1 MAETQQKVS
10 TEASTQIY
18 ASIAAKTKEERDG
31 LTIGNALNFSDVMA
45 EIQSE
50 REAMLE
56 FEKPRIYAKYGAVI
70 DDDILKIVRAE
81 KEIEQ
86 CKDCDGENCPHSY
99 FGKNSVPVIE
109 VREHNFGDGSKKLC
123 ADIRYTPC
131 EVQKAKIKQQR
142 YQRNFKMSK
151 LPKQYANKTF
161 DDYKIDAN
169 NKTAVLT
176 AKEFLKD
183 SSTGLLYYGTP
194 GTGKTMLAS
203 ILAQEVLKSGK
214 SVIFGDVP
222 SLLEDLRSS
231 YNSDNDKKITKL
243 MDDLAETDLLVLD
256 DLGTE
261 SPTEWAVERLY
272 LIINQRYN
280 AEKPLIVTSNYTL
293 GEIADR
299 LNNPKNASS
308 KFPSVTGDRIVSR
321 LAQMCKRIELTGKDR
336 RI

>member
-1 MAETQQKVS
+1 MLFRS
-10 TEASTQIY
+10 
-18 ASIAAKTKEERDG
+18 
-31 LTIGNALNFSDVMA
+31 
-45 EIQSE
+45 
-50 REAMLE
+50 EAMLA
-56 FEKPRIYAKYGAVI
+56 FEKPRIHAKYGAVI
-70 DDDILKIVRAE
+70 DDDIRKIVEAE

-86 CKDCDGENCPHSY
+86 CKECDGENCPHSY
-99 FGKNSVPVIE
+99 FGKNAVPVIE
-109 VREHNFGDGSKKLC
+109 VREHKFGDGSNRLC

-169 NKTAVLT
+169 NQEAVMA

-183 SSTGLLYYGTP
+183 SSTGLFYFGTP
-194 GTGKTMLAS
+194 GTGKTFLSA
-203 ILAQEVLKSGK
+203 ILAQEMLKSGK

-231 YNSDNDKKITKL
+231 YDSKNDQKITKL
-243 MDDLAETDLLVLD
+243 MDDLAEADLLVLD

-261 SPTEWAVERLY
+261 NPTEWAVERLY

-280 AEKPLIVTSNYTL
+280 AEKPVVVTSNFRL
-293 GEIADR
+293 GEIKDR
-299 LNNPKNASS
+299 LNNPKNATNN
-308 KFPSVTGDRIVSR
+308 FPSVTGSRIVSR
-321 LAQMCKRIELTGKDR
+321 LAQMCKRIKLTGKDR
-336 RI
+336 RL

>member
-1 MAETQQKVS
+1 MAEVAVLSAIMQANMQT
-10 TEASTQIY
+10 Y
-18 ASIAAKTKEERDG
+18 ADQLAKAKADFDN
-31 LTIGNALNFSDVMA
+31 L
-45 EIQSE
+45 IQS
-50 REAMLE
+50 
-56 FEKPRIYAKYGAVI
+56 EKPRIYAKYGAVI
-70 DDDILKIVRAE
+70 DDDFKKIIEAE

-99 FGKNSVPVIE
+99 FGKNAVPVIE
-109 VREHNFGDGSKKLC
+109 VREHNFGSGINKLC

-161 DDYKIDAN
+161 DDYKIDAD
-169 NKTAVLT
+169 NKKALKV
-176 AKEFLKD
+176 AKEIVEEPT
-183 SSTGLLYYGTP
+183 TGLFLFGAP
-194 GTGKTMLAS
+194 GTGKTMLAA
-203 ILAQEVLKSGK
+203 ITAQEVLKSGK

-222 SLLEDLRSS
+222 SMLEDLRSG
-231 YNSDNDKKITKL
+231 YNSDNDQKITKL
-243 MDDLAETDLLVLD
+243 MDDLATTDLLVLD

-261 SPTEWAVERLY
+261 NPTEWAVERLY

-293 GEIADR
+293 GEIATR

-308 KFPSVTGDRIVSR
+308 KFSSVTGDRIVSR
-321 LAQMCKRIELTGKDR
+321 LAQMCKRIELTGRDR
-336 RI
+336 RL